1 MQKPTQDIYT
11 CGLFISFVLL
21 IIFSTVRAMTVL
33 EQTGMVHADSSLA
46 FKSVDSMDTL
56 DEDILSGEDESINE
70 CEVIYHRASQGSVY
84 LDGYPYLVTGKEI
97 SPGAGIRYT
106 STDEET
112 EDDMGELYYALYT
125 CSGTSVIAEG
135 YI

>member
-1 MQKPTQDIYT
+1 M
-11 CGLFISFVLL
+11 
-21 IIFSTVRAMTVL
+21 
-33 EQTGMVHADSSLA
+33 
-46 FKSVDSMDTL
+46 
-56 DEDILSGEDESINE
+56 
-70 CEVIYHRASQGSVY
+70 Y
-84 LDGYPYLVTGKEI
+84 LDGYPYLVTGKEK

-106 STDEET
+106 STEEET

>member
-33 EQTGMVHADSSLA
+33 EQTGMVHTDSSLA

-56 DEDILSGEDESINE
+56 DEDMLSGEDESINE
-70 CEVIYHRASQGSVY
+70 CEVIYHRASQGGVY
-84 LDGYPYLVTGKEI
+84 LDGYPYLVTGKEK
-97 SPGAGIRYT
+97 SPGAGTRYT

>member
-1 MQKPTQDIYT
+1 MQKPMQDVYT
-11 CGLFISFVLL
+11 CVLFISFVLL
-21 IIFSTVRAMTVL
+21 IMFSTVQAMTVL
-33 EQTGMVHADSSLA
+33 EQTGMVHTGSSLV

-56 DEDILSGEDESINE
+56 DEDMLSGEDESVNE

-84 LDGYPYLVTGKEI
+84 LDGYPYLVAGKEK
-97 SPGAGIRYT
+97 SPGV
-106 STDEET
+106 EET

-125 CSGTSVIAEG
+125 CSGAAVIAEG